1 MTPPAAIG
9 SCWGAGDSA
18 DTLNVRQYIADYAV
32 RQRKYERKPAQSFP
46 LKVLESEQK
55 LVNKKLFTSFL
66 VSKLLRRNG
75 LKFNKLF
82 VHLERVGEQ
91 GRKNDE
97 NRRPRCSFRHRV
109 QR

>member
-9 SCWGAGDSA
+9 SCWGARDSA

-82 VHLERVGEQ
+82 VHLGRVGEQ

-97 NRRPRCSFRHRV
+97 NGRPRCSFHPRV